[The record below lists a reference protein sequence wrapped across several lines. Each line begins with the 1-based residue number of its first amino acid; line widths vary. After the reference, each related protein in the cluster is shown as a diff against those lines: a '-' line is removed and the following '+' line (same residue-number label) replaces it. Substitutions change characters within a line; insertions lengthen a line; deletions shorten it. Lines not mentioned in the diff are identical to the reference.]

1 MRRRLRLAGC
11 WVALAVVA
19 AATALMAGGV
29 GWGAAAVGWAGGG
42 VAGAGWAGGGV
53 AGAAGGGGG
62 YDSAAVSAGRKLY
75 LRHCAECHGADAR
88 GGPRA
93 PSLDTRRVAEAAPG
107 DLFRFLTDGSLRA
120 GMPAWSRLP
129 AARRWQL
136 IAYLETLGG
145 APAR

>member
-1 MRRRLRLAGC
+1 VTRPLLLVSCWLAMA
-11 WVALAVVA
+11 AL
-19 AATALMAGGV
+19 TAPGLHDL
-29 GWGAAAVGWAGGG
+29 AAVA
-42 VAGAGWAGGGV
+42 
-53 AGAAGGGGG
+53 
-62 YDSAAVSAGRKLY
+62 AGRKLY
-75 LRHCAECHGADAR
+75 LRHCGECHGADAR

-93 PSLDTRRVAEAAPG
+93 PSLDTHRVAEAAPAE
-107 DLFRFLTDGSLRA
+107 LFRLLTDGSLRA